1 MSAVAPKFVEEVLT
15 NDLFDQLALVRRS
28 ALDINGHRKT
38 VISADL
44 RAFAA
49 LGRANGEAPFFSLRV
64 KDASMPPIKRQ
75 LPAGS

>member
-1 MSAVAPKFVEEVLT
+1 LRRSFVEEVLT
-15 NDLFDQLALVRRS
+15 NNLFAQLAFLRRS
-28 ALDINGHRKT
+28 ALDINGYRKT

-49 LGRANGEAPFFSLRV
+49 LGRATANTLFSLRV
-64 KDASMPPIKRQ
+64 KDASMPPIKRH

>member
-49 LGRANGEAPFFSLRV
+49 LGSQRRASFFRSE
-64 KDASMPPIKRQ
+64 
-75 LPAGS
+75 

>member
-1 MSAVAPKFVEEVLT
+1 LT
-15 NDLFDQLALVRRS
+15 DDLFDQLAFVRRS
-28 ALDINGHRKT
+28 ALDINGHTKT

-49 LGRANGEAPFFSLRV
+49 LVGPTASPLFSLRV